1 MMRIRLLAALLLV
14 SCYTWAQTTT
24 TTDTT
29 KTAFSLKEAQSY
41 AVSHSYN
48 AQYSTIERE
57 KVNRQMDELIGIG
70 MPQINGSVQYNYNI
84 KPPVAF
90 FPGDFFGAPGTFQAI
105 TISPKQSGT
114 MSLSLNQ
121 LILDGSYFIGLQ
133 AAKTQKQVAGVIN
146 EKDLLNIKADVTST
160 YYSILVIQENRK
172 VLGESIVKLED
183 TYRQTK
189 GIYEQGFVEE
199 TDVDQLKLILANV
212 QNMAGML
219 DRQIALAK
227 NLLKFQMGVELSK
240 EITLA
245 DNLDKVL
252 AETPTD
258 SPLAATAGVE
268 NNIDYQMLLKQS
280 YLAKLNYR
288 RLIATYTPSLSG
300 FLSYQWQN
308 FSNNNRLFADQSKYY
323 GVSIVGINLRVPIF
337 DGLSTVNRIRYAK
350 LDYKK
355 TEIAKLHMSEGIKL
369 QTDQVNMAYANAL
382 GTFKV
387 KKENMDLA
395 KKVKERALIKYREG
409 VGSSL
414 ELTTAENQYLQA
426 QADYITSLLDLLN
439 ARVSINKLLNNF

>member
-1 MMRIRLLAALLLV
+1 MMRIRLLTALLLV
-14 SCYTWAQTTT
+14 SCYTWAQTT

-48 AQYSTIERE
+48 AQYSNIERE
-57 KVNRQMDELIGIG
+57 KVNRQMDELVGIG
-70 MPQINGSVQYNYNI
+70 MPQISGSIQYNYNI

-105 TISPKQSGT
+105 TISPKQNGT
-114 MSLSLNQ
+114 MGLSLNQ

-133 AAKTQKQVAGVIN
+133 AAKAQKQVAGIVN
-146 EKDLLNIKADVTST
+146 EKDLLNIKADVAST
-160 YYSILVIQENRK
+160 YYTILVIQENRK
-172 VLGESIVKLED
+172 VLGESLLKLED

-212 QNMAGML
+212 KNMAETL
-219 DRQIALAK
+219 DRQIELAK
-227 NLLKFQMGVELSK
+227 KLLKFQMGVELSK
-240 EITLA
+240 EITLT

-258 SPLAATAGVE
+258 SPLTAKASVE
-268 NNIDYQMLLKQS
+268 SNIDYQMLLKQS
-280 YLAKLNYR
+280 YLAKLNYK

-300 FLSYQWQN
+300 FFSYQWQN
-308 FSNNNRLFADQSKYY
+308 FSNNNRIFADQSKYY
-323 GVSIVGINLRVPIF
+323 GISVVGVNLRVPIF

-355 TEIAKLHMSEGIKL
+355 TQIAKVQLSESVTL
-369 QTDQVNMAYANAL
+369 QADQFNIAYANAL

-414 ELTTAENQYLQA
+414 ELTQTETQYLQA

-439 ARVSINKLLNNF
+439 ARVSINKFLNNF

>member
-1 MMRIRLLAALLLV
+1 MKRIGLLTALLLL
-14 SCYTWAQTTT
+14 SCMVFAQ

-29 KTAFSLKEAQSY
+29 KTAFSLKEAQNY
-41 AVSHSYN
+41 AVTHSYN
-48 AQYSTIERE
+48 AQYSTIEKE

-90 FPGDFFGAPGTFQAI
+90 FPGEFFGAPGTFQAI
-105 TISPKQSGT
+105 TISPKQNSTLG
-114 MSLSLNQ
+114 LSLNQ

-133 AAKTQKQVAGVIN
+133 AAKTQRQVAGKIN
-146 EKDLLNIKADVTST
+146 EKDLLNVKADVTTT
-160 YYSILVIQENRK
+160 YYSILVIQENRR
-172 VLGESIVKLED
+172 VLGESMAKLED
-183 TYRQTK
+183 TYNQTK

-199 TDVDQLKLILANV
+199 TDVDQLKLILSNV
-212 QNMAGML
+212 KNLAETL

-240 EITLA
+240 EITLT

-258 SPLAATAGVE
+258 SPLTASAGTE
-268 NNIDYQMLLKQS
+268 NNLDYQLLLKQS
-280 YLAKLNYR
+280 YLAKLNYK

-300 FLSYQWQN
+300 FISYQWQN
-308 FSNNNRLFADQSKYY
+308 FSNSNRLFADQSKYY
-323 GVSIVGINLRVPIF
+323 GISVAGISLRVPIF
-337 DGLSTVNRIRYAK
+337 DGLATVNRIRYAK

-355 TEIAKLHMSEGIKL
+355 TEIAKVNMAEGIKL
-369 QTDQVNMAYANAL
+369 QSDQLNVGYANAL

-395 KKVKERALIKYREG
+395 KKVKERALIKYQEG

-439 ARVSINKLLNNF
+439 AKVSINKLLNNF